1 MADTRK
7 LLVLSDGHRS
17 TIAALMYR
25 HSPEVGR
32 WPWLASTHYYSTA
45 DT

>member
-1 MADTRK
+1 MADARK
-7 LLVLSDGHRS
+7 LLILWDGHRS

-25 HSPEVGR
+25 YSPEGER
-32 WPWLASTHYYSTA
+32 WPWLASTQYYSTA